1 MGSPEGREHRTY
13 TYEGDIIVAWRPQPD
28 GQDGVD
34 EVALDYCSGE
44 DPALWRFQETLFL
57 LSLVAR
63 ASLENGLKIDSFGHP
78 FASSEDVGLEGHDRL
93 SGAQAGSEKFRALS
107 FWPSAWA
114 GISCYF
120 STPFSAAHTGG
131 RWERNG
137 AGADRSISDHLLCPR
152 WQTWAG
158 WVPRH
163 WAPGTEH

>member
-1 MGSPEGREHRTY
+1 
-13 TYEGDIIVAWRPQPD
+13 VAWRPQPD

-57 LSLVAR
+57 LSLAAR

-93 SGAQAGSEKFRALS
+93 SGAQAGLRSLERSPFGHQRGPGYLA
-107 FWPSAWA
+107 
-114 GISCYF
+114 ISLP
-120 STPFSAAHTGG
+120 PFSSTHRTGG
-131 RWERNG
+131 RWEHNG